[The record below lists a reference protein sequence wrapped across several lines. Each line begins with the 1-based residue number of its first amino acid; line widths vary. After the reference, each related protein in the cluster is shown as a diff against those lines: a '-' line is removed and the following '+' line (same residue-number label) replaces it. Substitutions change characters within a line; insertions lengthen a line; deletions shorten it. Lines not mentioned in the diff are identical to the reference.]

1 MKKIRK
7 LIMALCV
14 IGIIVLTLPV
24 TARADEETVTLD
36 LGNGAI
42 DITSTGYTQGGG
54 SEVAFTG
61 AYVKT
66 GSLTAV

>member
-54 SEVAFTG
+54 S
-61 AYVKT
+61 
-66 GSLTAV
+66 